1 MSTLTTDQVALQL
14 ENLPNWVLDG
24 NVLTRTFTFNDF
36 ASAVSFIV
44 RASFAAQS
52 LEHYPVW
59 MQDYNM
65 VTVRI
70 GSADQHSVEGRDVQ
84 LAKRLEAA
92 SQAL

>member
-1 MSTLTTDQVALQL
+1 MSTLTNDQVALQL

-44 RASFAAQS
+44 RASFAAQA

-59 MQDYNM
+59 MQDYNT

-70 GSADQHSVEGRDVQ
+70 GAADQHSVEGRDVQ